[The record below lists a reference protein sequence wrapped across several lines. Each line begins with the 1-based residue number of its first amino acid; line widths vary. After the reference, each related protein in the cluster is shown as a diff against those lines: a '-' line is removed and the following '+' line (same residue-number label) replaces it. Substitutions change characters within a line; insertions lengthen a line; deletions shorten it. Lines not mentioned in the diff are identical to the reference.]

1 MIFDFIFRKKI
12 KEIRKKE
19 VELTLLLE
27 EKNAQ
32 NKALIRE
39 LDFEKKRYERIQY
52 VLNERDNAHTKSI
65 IETTSKG
72 ATILMLLNS
81 KEKEIEVFDLDN
93 VDISLKKE
101 PSVWV
106 KLWDNIRPKE
116 VFIQDYQVLDKGLV
130 QVSVKEMF
138 KFVDQK
144 IKQKIS
150 WRVKNIDDCKE
161 KGDFFTLYE
170 DMGFRIKYFS
180 NSSSK

>member
-1 MIFDFIFRKKI
+1 M
-12 KEIRKKE
+12 
-19 VELTLLLE
+19 E
-27 EKNAQ
+27 EKNVQ
-32 NKALIRE
+32 NKVLIRE

-93 VDISLKKE
+93 VDINFKKE

-130 QVSVKEMF
+130 QVSIKEMF

-144 IKQKIS
+144 IKQKVS
-150 WRVKNIDDCKE
+150 WKVKNIDDCKE